1 MTKKEWGQFLD
12 QNVDE
17 MVERPTKHFCNL
29 GKEITTKKTTTEL
42 RMEDETIIK
51 NSVLKLRFLMD

>member
-29 GKEITTKKTTTEL
+29 EKEITTKKNYNGAPNG
-42 RMEDETIIK
+42 R
-51 NSVLKLRFLMD
+51 